1 MEINLRPMTLG
12 ETLDRTA
19 QIYRQNF
26 LLLAGISSVY
36 AAVLLVVGLAQ
47 SITQELLMEAHK
59 NGALLWASGVSSLVL
74 WICIFIFGG
83 IAVAANNCAVAWIHL
98 GQTAS
103 IRSAYGRVLPRIGR
117 YLWLGFLKLVFAWL
131 PLILLYFGFI
141 AITLYLRTKGVIPAA
156 GTAQPASPQKMAQSI
171 SVLVAMVLLM
181 LFMAPAFIYG
191 VFMEVRYAL
200 AVPACIVE
208 NLAARA
214 AIKRSVRLSEY
225 SRGRIFILMLL
236 VTVITVGLV
245 LVTQI
250 FFIVFA
256 FKHQLHLP
264 IWMRIL
270 QQFIG
275 FFTTTFVTP
284 ILATG
289 ITLFYYDQRVR
300 KEGFD
305 VEWMMQTAGLAIQAP
320 VLATEPPPLPWE
332 YRAAASPAAASPIPP
347 QPPAF
352 DPNAPIDLDAPTAP
366 MAEGSSAHPLR
377 VAPPQPES
385 AHE

>member
-1 MEINLRPMTLG
+1 MEISLRPMTLG
-12 ETLDRTA
+12 EILDRTA

-36 AAVLLVVGLAQ
+36 AAALLVVGLAQ
-47 SITQELLMEAHK
+47 SITQELLLEAHK
-59 NGALLWASGVSSLVL
+59 TGALMWLTGVSALVL

-103 IRSAYGRVLPRIGR
+103 IRAAYSRVLPRLGR
-117 YLWLGFLKLVFAWL
+117 YLWLGFLKMVFAWL
-131 PLILLYFGFI
+131 PFILLYFAFI
-141 AITLYLRTKGVIPAA
+141 ALTLYLQTKGVLPAT
-156 GTAQPASPQKMAQSI
+156 GSTQPVPQQKMAESI
-171 SVLVAMVLLM
+171 AFLMVMGLLM
-181 LFMAPAFIYG
+181 LLMAPAGIYG
-191 VFMEVRYAL
+191 IFMELRYAL

-208 NLAARA
+208 NLKAHA

-225 SRGRIFILMLL
+225 ARGRIFVLMLL
-236 VTVITVGLV
+236 VTVIAVGLT

-250 FFIVFA
+250 FFIVAA
-256 FKHQLHLP
+256 FKHQLQLP
-264 IWMRIL
+264 IWLRVL

-289 ITLFYYDQRVR
+289 LTLFYYDQRVR

-305 VEWMMQTAGLAIQAP
+305 VEWMMQTAGMAVQAP

-332 YRAAASPAAASPIPP
+332 AGATSPAANSPVPL
-347 QPPAF
+347 QPPAIETHATM
-352 DPNAPIDLDAPTAP
+352 DPTGMTAP
-366 MAEGSSAHPLR
+366 MADRAAA
-377 VAPPQPES
+377 APPQEAPRQPEG
-385 AHE
+385 A